1 MEETKERES
10 PAANPAA
17 TTAAKIEPDSEWTG
31 SKTPFMSP
39 AELEAYEKT
48 TAALRNR
55 TAAYMEDSK
64 RLAVES
70 DEMKKRTAAYMED
83 SKRLAVESDEM
94 KKRRLEIEA
103 RAERMMQRGAKRSYQ
118 SEINSVAINV
128 LVSILTKDALKG
140 MRDSDFAQSPKL
152 DISETV
158 DFSLMVAKRYID
170 ELHKIGVSQKQLEE
184 YKEQIQVSV
193 DLQQQG
199 VPMPPPI
206 SIE

>member
-48 TAALRNR
+48 TAALRN
-55 TAAYMEDSK
+55 
-64 RLAVES
+64 
-70 DEMKKRTAAYMED
+70 RTAAYMED